1 MVLTSPWW
9 QSRCTPH
16 TAGREHAD
24 AAQPA
29 ESPHYGCP
37 STAGRWFASRR
48 ACGLRVQTY
57 AGQEA
62 SRGASAV
69 SCAAAVLP
77 QVLPGA
83 KFLGDILTSSRQY
96 HSSPAAS
103 QESAT
108 PDVVKET
115 LPQSYE
121 PERKYRGN
129 LADKEL
135 WHEAWMYEDRF
146 GTEENPIFVP
156 CLESERII
164 GVTDPEDD
172 NLVVWGI
179 LRESEGPRW
188 RYPGP
193 AGGWQQQA
201 TGQVIS
207 WLMSACL
214 SDTANQ
220 DPPDEDTAS
229 ASGAAAAGMQ
239 ASQCAAAS

>member
-1 MVLTSPWW
+1 M
-9 QSRCTPH
+9 RC
-16 TAGREHAD
+16 ALL
-24 AAQPA
+24 
-29 ESPHYGCP
+29 S
-37 STAGRWFASRR
+37 AS
-48 ACGLRVQTY
+48 
-57 AGQEA
+57 
-62 SRGASAV
+62 
-69 SCAAAVLP
+69 

-83 KFLGDILTSSRQY
+83 KLLGDILTSSRQY

-179 LRESEGPRW
+179 LRESEGPRQFIENGE
-188 RYPGP
+188 YYVLKKVPYIMKVGDILDQLE
-193 AGGWQQQA
+193 AG
-201 TGQVIS
+201 S
-207 WLMSACL
+207 NKPL
-214 SDTANQ
+214 DK
-220 DPPDEDTAS
+220 
-229 ASGAAAAGMQ
+229 
-239 ASQCAAAS
+239 